1 MVDRTAIA
9 GVGMSFGA
17 ATTVFATVAAN
28 GRIAVDS
35 RRAVAP
41 NSGAVFDLLD
51 SVPSGAGVVV
61 ARSGA
66 RDADLP
72 KRVRSLAEP
81 LAAVEWFRHEHGPLS
96 PGRVLVYDLGA
107 TSLDVA
113 VVQVGPDG
121 ARIIG
126 TPARSLGFGG
136 IPLGASIVENAAS
149 PADYDDL
156 RAAHIR
162 ASFTVIHQALRA
174 AQTSLA
180 DIDRILVVGGASRAP
195 EVAATLS
202 ELERPVLTST
212 DPADCLAIGAAL
224 HAARRAVPMTGL
236 ASRRPLVLAGATVV
250 SVLGIAG
257 ASLFLPASGTSTPTP
272 RTVIAPQPV
281 ASPGTIESAAP
292 IPAADVALKEA
303 SQQGIPEPE
312 PSIVGNVAPAPIAPH
327 ADTPAPDAPNSDAP
341 PRHHTGSRSH
351 HGWLYLP
358 WRQHR

>member
-35 RRAVAP
+35 RRALSP

-81 LAAVEWFRHEHGPLS
+81 LAAVEWLRHEHGPLS

-113 VVQVGPDG
+113 VVQVGPDE

-162 ASFTVIHQALRA
+162 ASFTVIHEALRA
-174 AQTSLA
+174 AQTALA
-180 DIDRILVVGGASRAP
+180 EIDRILVVGGASRAP

-202 ELERPVLTST
+202 ELDRPVLTSA

-236 ASRRPLVLAGATVV
+236 ASRRPLVLASAAVIA
-250 SVLGIAG
+250 VLGIAG
-257 ASLFLPASGTSTPTP
+257 ASLFLPAAGTSTTTHRPLP
-272 RTVIAPQPV
+272 APQPV
-281 ASPGTIESAAP
+281 AAPDTIAPEAPAPATDIFLKDAAQQS
-292 IPAADVALKEA
+292 IPD
-303 SQQGIPEPE
+303 PE
-312 PSIVGNVAPAPIAPH
+312 PSVIDTTGPTPGTVAP
-327 ADTPAPDAPNSDAP
+327 P
-341 PRHHTGSRSH
+341 PGRHNTEHPSH
-351 HGWLYLP
+351 HGLLP
-358 WRQHR
+358 WHQHR